1 MAAGL
6 GFKDFVTGEVLTAA
20 DVDGYLMQGIWV
32 FANATARDA
41 AVTSPQEGNFAFL
54 KDTNTTTYYTGS
66 AWANLDT
73 TGMVNPMTTTGDTIY
88 SSSGSTPA
96 RLGIGTAGQV
106 LQVNS
111 GATAPEWATPASG
124 GGLTLINTGGTTL
137 SGASVT
143 LSSIPGT
150 YKALKLVV
158 VSPLMATDGTGFF
171 VRVNADSNTR
181 YANWMSGE
189 AQNVTFA
196 DTQWVL
202 LRSPDNTVSTSLGVM
217 DFFDYA
223 NTTSWKMAYG
233 YSIVPNMTTTTNLNH
248 IFAGF
253 GYNQTSAIT
262 SLVLSPGSGNF
273 TSGTAYLYGVN

>member
-1 MAAGL
+1 MA
-6 GFKDFVTGEVLTAA
+6 
-20 DVDGYLMQGIWV
+20 
-32 FANATARDA
+32 
-41 AVTSPQEGNFAFL
+41 
-54 KDTNTTTYYTGS
+54 TTTNYSWTTPD
-66 AWANLDT
+66 DT
-73 TGMVNPMTTTGDTIY
+73 DLVKDGAAAIRSLGTAIDSTVFTNAGAAIAKATIDAKGDLIAGTADN
-88 SSSGSTPA
+88 TVA
-96 RLGIGTAGQV
+96 RLAVGANGTTLVAD
-106 LQVNS
+106 S
-111 GATAPEWATPASG
+111 STATGLKWDTPAS

-202 LRSPDNTVSTSLGVM
+202 LRSPDNTVDRSLGVM

-233 YSIVPNMTTTTNLNH
+233 YSIVPNATTTTNINH